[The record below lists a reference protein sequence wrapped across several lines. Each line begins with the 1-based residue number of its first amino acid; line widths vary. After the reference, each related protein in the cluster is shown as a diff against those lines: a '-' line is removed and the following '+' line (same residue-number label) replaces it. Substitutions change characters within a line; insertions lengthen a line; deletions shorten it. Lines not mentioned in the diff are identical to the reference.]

1 MKAKAFIYVI
11 AAGVLWGSSGIFV
24 HYLSPLGFTP
34 VQLSGV
40 RAFVSALVMALFI
53 LFSDRSLFK
62 ISRTTLLL
70 SALVGISLYSTASF
84 YYTSMTLTSVSTS
97 VVLMY
102 TSPIYVTL
110 VSAAFFGEKLSK
122 MKFTALA
129 MIILGCV
136 FVSGLVSGLALDGF
150 GIFMGLMA
158 GVTFASYNILTKL
171 TLKKNV
177 SPLSVSFYSFL
188 TATLMS
194 MILSDPVGTVRLAWE
209 NPLPSLPLL
218 LGIGV
223 CTFVLPY
230 FLMTLSLGT
239 LDAGTV
245 SSLAIVEPMS
255 ATLFSVILF
264 SEELDVFKIL
274 GVVLIVGAVLLLGLI
289 ENRAADGKKCSHKK
303 EAEKSKIELTENR
316 YFKV

>member
-1 MKAKAFIYVI
+1 MKTKAFIYVI
-11 AAGVLWGSSGIFV
+11 AAGILWGSSGIFV

-34 VQLSGV
+34 IQLSGV
-40 RAFVSALVMALFI
+40 RAYVSVLVMALFI

-62 ISRTTLLL
+62 ISGSTLLL
-70 SALVGISLYSTASF
+70 SVLVGISLYSTASF

-102 TSPIYVTL
+102 TAPIYVTL
-110 VSAAFFGEKLSK
+110 VSAAFFGERLSK
-122 MKFTALA
+122 MKIAALA

-136 FVSGLVSGLALDGF
+136 FVSGLVGGLALDGF

-158 GVTFASYNILTKL
+158 GVAFASYNILTKL
-171 TLKKNV
+171 TLKKSV
-177 SPLSVSFYSFL
+177 KPTTVSFYSFL
-188 TATLMS
+188 TAAVISL
-194 MILSDPVGTVRLAWE
+194 ILSDPVGTVRLAGE
-209 NPLPSLPLL
+209 NPLPSVPLL
-218 LGIGV
+218 IGIGI

-230 FLMTLSLGT
+230 FLMTLSLGA

-264 SEELDVFKIL
+264 GEELDIFKIL

-289 ENRAADGKKCSHKK
+289 ENRSTDGKECSLKK
-303 EAEKSKIELTENR
+303 EAEKSK
-316 YFKV
+316 V